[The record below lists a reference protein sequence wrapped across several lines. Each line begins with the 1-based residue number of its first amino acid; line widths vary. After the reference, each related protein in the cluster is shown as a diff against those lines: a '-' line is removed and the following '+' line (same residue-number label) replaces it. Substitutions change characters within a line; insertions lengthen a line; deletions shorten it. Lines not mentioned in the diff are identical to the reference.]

1 MTRITGSTA
10 TGTSLKLTKTK
21 VESLPV
27 PTDKDQVFY
36 WDSETKGFGV
46 RVTANGARS
55 YIVQRPVHG
64 KTRRFTLGPHGVLT
78 CDEARKRAMEKL
90 LEMMDGINPQEEK
103 RKKVAQTETLRE
115 VMEDYIEHKRTKHGP
130 LRPTS
135 KADLRKCVVATFA
148 EWADKPVAEINREA
162 CIKRFRE
169 LSKTA
174 PVQTNQAF
182 RNLRALLNWA
192 REKNATS
199 DGTYPILPVNPVSQM
214 FKQGGMAK
222 WNPEKARATRIPKD
236 KVGAVWLL
244 LEQHGDPERNITTTC
259 TSADL
264 IAFMLLT
271 GTRVSE
277 ACQLTW
283 DRVKLEG
290 DMPTYHLAVTKNH
303 NPVTFPISKAL
314 HTLLTRRL
322 AARLK
327 GNDYVFPALRGKKGY
342 LSDPRAMFER
352 VTEAAGTHLHPHAM
366 RRTFEDVA
374 QLVGVD
380 SDKRRQLLNHLASD
394 VHGTAYANNP
404 DPAALMPATEA
415 ISAWITRQ
423 GEIAKAAAEGQN
435 VVALR
440 A

>member
-10 TGTSLKLTKTK
+10 RGTSLKLTKTK

-169 LSKTA
+169 RSKTA

-214 FKQGGMAK
+214 FKQGGYGEVE
-222 WNPEKARATRIPKD
+222 PGE
-236 KVGAVWLL
+236 
-244 LEQHGDPERNITTTC
+244 
-259 TSADL
+259 
-264 IAFMLLT
+264 
-271 GTRVSE
+271 GTRYP
-277 ACQLTW
+277 
-283 DRVKLEG
+283 RPEG
-290 DMPTYHLAVTKNH
+290 QGWRSVALAGT
-303 NPVTFPISKAL
+303 A
-314 HTLLTRRL
+314 RR
-322 AARLK
+322 
-327 GNDYVFPALRGKKGY
+327 
-342 LSDPRAMFER
+342 PRAQYHH
-352 VTEAAGTHLHPHAM
+352 HLH
-366 RRTFEDVA
+366 
-374 QLVGVD
+374 QC
-380 SDKRRQLLNHLASD
+380 
-394 VHGTAYANNP
+394 
-404 DPAALMPATEA
+404 
-415 ISAWITRQ
+415 
-423 GEIAKAAAEGQN
+423 
-435 VVALR
+435 
-440 A
+440 

>member
-1 MTRITGSTA
+1 
-10 TGTSLKLTKTK
+10 
-21 VESLPV
+21 
-27 PTDKDQVFY
+27 
-36 WDSETKGFGV
+36 
-46 RVTANGARS
+46 
-55 YIVQRPVHG
+55 
-64 KTRRFTLGPHGVLT
+64 
-78 CDEARKRAMEKL
+78 
-90 LEMMDGINPQEEK
+90 
-103 RKKVAQTETLRE
+103 
-115 VMEDYIEHKRTKHGP
+115 
-130 LRPTS
+130 
-135 KADLRKCVVATFA
+135 
-148 EWADKPVAEINREA
+148 
-162 CIKRFRE
+162 
-169 LSKTA
+169 
-174 PVQTNQAF
+174 
-182 RNLRALLNWA
+182 
-192 REKNATS
+192 
-199 DGTYPILPVNPVSQM
+199 
-214 FKQGGMAK
+214 
-222 WNPEKARATRIPKD
+222 
-236 KVGAVWLL
+236 
-244 LEQHGDPERNITTTC
+244 
-259 TSADL
+259 
-264 IAFMLLT
+264 MLLT

-404 DPAALMPATEA
+404 DPAVLMPAMEA

>member
-1 MTRITGSTA
+1 
-10 TGTSLKLTKTK
+10 
-21 VESLPV
+21 
-27 PTDKDQVFY
+27 
-36 WDSETKGFGV
+36 
-46 RVTANGARS
+46 
-55 YIVQRPVHG
+55 
-64 KTRRFTLGPHGVLT
+64 
-78 CDEARKRAMEKL
+78 
-90 LEMMDGINPQEEK
+90 
-103 RKKVAQTETLRE
+103 
-115 VMEDYIEHKRTKHGP
+115 
-130 LRPTS
+130 
-135 KADLRKCVVATFA
+135 
-148 EWADKPVAEINREA
+148 
-162 CIKRFRE
+162 
-169 LSKTA
+169 
-174 PVQTNQAF
+174 
-182 RNLRALLNWA
+182 
-192 REKNATS
+192 
-199 DGTYPILPVNPVSQM
+199 M

-222 WNPEKARATRIPKD
+222 WNPEKARDTRIPKD
-236 KVGAVWLL
+236 KIGAVWLC
-244 LEQHGDPERNITTTC
+244 LEQHADPERNITTTC

-404 DPAALMPATEA
+404 DPAALMPAMEA

-423 GEIAKAAAEGQN
+423 GGIAKAAAEGQN

>member
-1 MTRITGSTA
+1 MTRITASPAKGVA
-10 TGTSLKLTKTK
+10 MKLTKTK
-21 VESLPV
+21 VESLPI

-90 LEMMDGINPQEEK
+90 LEMMDGINPQEQK

-135 KADLRKCVVATFA
+135 KADIRTCVVNIFTD
-148 EWADKPVAEINREA
+148 WADKPVADITREA

-174 PVQTNQAF
+174 PTTSNKSF

-192 REKNATS
+192 REKNSTS
-199 DGTYPILPVNPVSQM
+199 DGSYPILPINPVSQM

-222 WNPEKARATRIPKD
+222 WNPEKARDTRIPKD
-236 KVGAVWLL
+236 KIGAVWVF
-244 LEQHGDPERNITTTC
+244 LEQQADPERNRRSTC
-259 TSADL
+259 ISADL
-264 IAFMLLT
+264 IGYMLLT
-271 GTRVSE
+271 GSRITESST
-277 ACQLTW
+277 LTW
-283 DRVKLEG
+283 DRVKLDGEI
-290 DMPTYHLAVTKNH
+290 PTFHYEVTKNH
-303 NPVTFPISKAL
+303 NPVTFPIGKAL
-314 HTLLTRRL
+314 HKLLTRRY
-322 AARLK
+322 AERVK
-327 GNDYVFPALRGKKGY
+327 GNDYVFPAIRGKKGHMA
-342 LSDPRAMFER
+342 DPRAMWEK
-352 VTEAAGTHLHPHAM
+352 VSKIAGLHLSNHDM

-374 QLVGVD
+374 QIVGID
-380 SDKRRQLLNHLASD
+380 GDKRRQLLNHLASD
-394 VHGTAYANNP
+394 VHGSAYANNP
-404 DPAALMPATEA
+404 DPSVLMPAMEA
-415 ISAWITRQ
+415 VNSWIANQ
-423 GEIAKAAAEGQN
+423 GEIAKAAASGQN